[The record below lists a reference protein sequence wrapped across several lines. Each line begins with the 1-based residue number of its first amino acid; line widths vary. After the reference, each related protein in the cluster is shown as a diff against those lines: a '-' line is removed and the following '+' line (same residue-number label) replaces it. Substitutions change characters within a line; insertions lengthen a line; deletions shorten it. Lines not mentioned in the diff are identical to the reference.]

1 MNTVSPT
8 LANDN
13 AAQSTLSAVR
23 VEIRAYSAS
32 FRLPGMMG
40 YQTSSP
46 VPPPSTVYGIL
57 AAACGREVTPEE
69 CSIAYRFSY
78 EARAQDLEKIIIFG
92 PKGPSWDPKL
102 NGPSSNVLQ
111 REWLWNP
118 CLTLYVSSDEVAQAL
133 RCPHY
138 PLLLGRSQ
146 DVAYVASWQEST
158 LEAVGA
164 APLSGVLLPFPVRDG
179 NLHSRLASFPTF
191 FTVEAQRSAR
201 AVKPFHI
208 VDCTPNPKIVRAP
221 HLWRERT
228 TETSTQSTLGVP
240 LFTAEVLS

>member
-1 MNTVSPT
+1 MNIVSPAFGST
-8 LANDN
+8 DTV
-13 AAQSTLSAVR
+13 QTTLSVVR

-40 YQTSSP
+40 YQTTSP

-69 CSIAYRFSY
+69 CSVAYHFSY
-78 EARAQDLEKIIIFG
+78 EARAHDLEKIIIFG
-92 PKGPSWDPKL
+92 PKGPSWDAKL

-118 CLTLYVSSDEVAQAL
+118 CLTLYVTLDEVAQAL
-133 RCPHY
+133 RFPHY
-138 PLLLGRSQ
+138 PLVLGRSQ
-146 DVAYVASWQEST
+146 DVAYVASWQETT
-158 LEAVGA
+158 LQAVES
-164 APLSGVLLPFPVRDG
+164 APLSGVLLPFPVRDS
-179 NLHSRLASFPTF
+179 NLRSRLASFPTF

-208 VDCTPNPKIVRAP
+208 VECTANPKTVRAP
-221 HLWRERT
+221 NLWRERT
-228 TETSTQSTLGVP
+228 ETLSPRSTLGVP
-240 LFTAEVLS
+240 LFTSEVLS